1 MNLVRFNKAKCKV
14 LHLGQSNPRYVYRL
28 GELVESSPV
37 KYLGVTVDEKLDM
50 NQQCALADWKANV
63 MLSFIKRRV
72 AIRDREVIVPLYS
85 AIMMPHLEYC
95 IQIWG
100 PQYRKDVELLERAM
114 KMIRG
119 LEHFPY
125 EDRLREL
132 CLFNLEKRRLHK
144 DLIEANF
151 LQG

>member
-1 MNLVRFNKAKCKV
+1 M
-14 LHLGQSNPRYVYRL
+14 S
-28 GELVESSPV
+28 
-37 KYLGVTVDEKLDM
+37 YLYKIHHDCMHFSISCSLDTNGILDFIRRGV
-50 NQQCALADWKANV
+50 A
-63 MLSFIKRRV
+63 S
-72 AIRDREVIVPLYS
+72 RDREVIVSLYYS
-85 AIMMPHLEYC
+85 HVRLHLEHC
-95 IQIWG
+95 IQVWG